1 MTSTPIAFGLIPF
14 SFTILTKAA
23 VHPIP
28 VPGARRSCMDSSL
41 KIVVAYGLSHTSLI
55 WMDTILS
62 AGMSSITERSTG

>member
-14 SFTILTKAA
+14 SFTILTNAA

-41 KIVVAYGLSHTSLI
+41 KIVVAYGLSHTYENTKKVLEEA
-55 WMDTILS
+55 WPEVLQ
-62 AGMSSITERSTG
+62 